1 MEYSLVLGIIVGVSL
16 SYRLRKRTA
25 ATEKLIFS
33 VAAVAKK
40 NFRKG
45 LVLNLFDNL
54 EKQINRARVKMFV
67 RLLFYIL

>member
-25 ATEKLIFS
+25 ATEKMSFS
-33 VAAVAKK
+33 VAAVAK
-40 NFRKG
+40 NFRKA